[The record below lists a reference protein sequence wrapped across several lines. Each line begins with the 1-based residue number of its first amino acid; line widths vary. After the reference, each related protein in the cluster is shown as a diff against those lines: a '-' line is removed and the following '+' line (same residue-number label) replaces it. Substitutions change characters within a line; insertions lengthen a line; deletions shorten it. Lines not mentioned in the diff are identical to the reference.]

1 VSLALGEGS
10 GEIGTS
16 GVARSAIQRKVDM
29 LRRVDAMRIKL
40 STTVKQ
46 SIQQVSCN
54 LNGEIAILN
63 LKSTLYFG
71 LDEVGA
77 CIWEALAE
85 PRKVSELCERVLE
98 SFNVAEEQCQTDVVE
113 FVGKLDEAGLLEV
126 VSVSNE

>member
-1 VSLALGEGS
+1 MVTQGQLEGNIN
-10 GEIGTS
+10 IG
-16 GVARSAIQRKVDM
+16 GKVDK
-29 LRRVDAMRIKL
+29 MRIEL
-40 STTVKQ
+40 STVVKQ

-77 CIWEALAE
+77 CIWEAMAE

-98 SFNVAEEQCQTDVVE
+98 RFNVGEEQCQADVVE
-113 FVGKLDEAGLLEV
+113 FVGRLDEVGLLEIV
-126 VSVSNE
+126 A